1 MLWFCSAIWFTKLFA
16 ALFNAS
22 MRFVPSS
29 MESSIEPEAS
39 STSTISSG
47 VVEEDFT
54 FEVDESAERAVM
66 NAESPRLMTLPLLV
80 VIVSVDTVLSVHIR
94 PMFAVLGVSPPRIA
108 AQSSMEDGSAT
119 EAAPPRMERLPP
131 SSSAKAKLPPKH
143 IRASAKAIA
152 SNGRIRFIFDPQSY
166 FRLLANASPDAD
178 ELSTPRDTCVP
189 SNPLFPCE
197 ERHFN

>member
-1 MLWFCSAIWFTKLFA
+1 MPWFCSAILFTKSFA

-29 MESSIEPEAS
+29 MEPSIEPEAS
-39 STSTISSG
+39 STNTISSG

-94 PMFAVLGVSPPRIA
+94 PMFAVLGVSPPRVIRP
-108 AQSSMEDGSAT
+108 SDPHGKTGSAHGSR
-119 EAAPPRMERLPP
+119 PPAWNGCRPRRP
-131 SSSAKAKLPPKH
+131 AKAKLPPKPYKSK
-143 IRASAKAIA
+143 R
-152 SNGRIRFIFDPQSY
+152 
-166 FRLLANASPDAD
+166 
-178 ELSTPRDTCVP
+178 
-189 SNPLFPCE
+189 
-197 ERHFN
+197 

>member
-1 MLWFCSAIWFTKLFA
+1 MPWFCSAIWFTKLFA

-22 MRFVPSS
+22 MRFVPPS

-39 STSTISSG
+39 STSTMSSG

-94 PMFAVLGVSPPRIA
+94 PMFAVLGVSPPRIT

-119 EAAPPRMERLPP
+119 EAAPPAWNGCRPRRLQRRSYRLSIQEQALRPLP
-131 SSSAKAKLPPKH
+131 VMVVFASSSIP
-143 IRASAKAIA
+143 
-152 SNGRIRFIFDPQSY
+152 N
-166 FRLLANASPDAD
+166 LAFV
-178 ELSTPRDTCVP
+178 C
-189 SNPLFPCE
+189 
-197 ERHFN
+197 

>member
-1 MLWFCSAIWFTKLFA
+1 
-16 ALFNAS
+16 
-22 MRFVPSS
+22 

-39 STSTISSG
+39 NTNTMSSG

-108 AQSSMEDGSAT
+108 AQSLMEDGSAT

-152 SNGRIRFIFDPQSY
+152 SNGRIRFIVDPQSC
-166 FRLLANASPDAD
+166 FRLLENASPDAA
-178 ELSTPRDTCVP
+178 ELSTPRDICVP

-197 ERHFN
+197 EGHFNWIVADIGPVRNGRIYELLPSL